1 VQVNMLEAKNQLTR
15 LVKAALAGEEVII
28 ASHGQ
33 PRVRLVP
40 CSESPGL
47 RHCGAL
53 SGGIKEE
60 ELSLIDSAF
69 SAEADH
75 AAQQWMEG

>member
-1 VQVNMLEAKNQLTR
+1 M
-15 LVKAALAGEEVII
+15 
-28 ASHGQ
+28 
-33 PRVRLVP
+33 P

-53 SGGIKEE
+53 SGGMKEE
-60 ELSLIDSAF
+60 ERSLIDSAF